1 MDYQDSPGYL
11 VTKIQ
16 SQVRIQVVILL
27 RCWYLE
33 EVAFNVWLLDKF
45 VMVRLNRSL
54 GIKVNGWPGINQVRI
69 VVGNPDSYEPGC
81 RCSFV
86 ILSSQNFDLTK
97 LCF

>member
-11 VTKIQ
+11 VTKIE

-33 EVAFNVWLLDKF
+33 EEASNVWLLDKF

-54 GIKVNGWPGINQVRI
+54 GIKVNGWLGINQVRI
-69 VVGNPDSYEPGC
+69 VMETRILRNPDID
-81 RCSFV
+81 V
-86 ILSSQNFDLTK
+86 VL
-97 LCF
+97 